1 MDAIK
6 NKISAVMILFLVLIV
21 SCQDLEELNI
31 NPNGVDP
38 ANAHPFLLMSTILT
52 YTGQNVTSLGFGDIA
67 GVMQHTQKDGW
78 SGGHNSY
85 DWGDQ
90 NWSSYYGTLR
100 NTEEMLTK
108 SENLGLEFYQGVALI
123 IKAYNFGLIADL
135 WGDAPFTE
143 ALQGK
148 QET

>member
-52 YTGQNVTSLGFGDIA
+52 YTGQNITGLGFGDIA
-67 GVMQHTQKDGW
+67 GVMQHTPEGW
-78 SGGHNSY
+78 MG
-85 DWGDQ
+85 
-90 NWSSYYGTLR
+90 
-100 NTEEMLTK
+100 
-108 SENLGLEFYQGVALI
+108 
-123 IKAYNFGLIADL
+123 
-135 WGDAPFTE
+135 
-143 ALQGK
+143 
-148 QET
+148 